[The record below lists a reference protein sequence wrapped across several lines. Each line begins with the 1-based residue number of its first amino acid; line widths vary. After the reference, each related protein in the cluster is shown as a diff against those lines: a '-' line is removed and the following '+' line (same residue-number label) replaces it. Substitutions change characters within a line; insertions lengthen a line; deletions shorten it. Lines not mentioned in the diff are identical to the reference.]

1 MAILVLAPTLKTPS
15 GHDHAFCTELIR
27 YAGVSN
33 VRILASER
41 FRPEPELPALPFF
54 SVDPYEYRWIHKEA
68 KGSLPWRR
76 LLRSAARDLERLDF
90 SQYEKLILHTADPIY
105 LAALSR
111 ALPRFGGALYLGFML
126 PPSFWLRNTIGR
138 RIVSVMS
145 DLAIGSLKRKTRVVL
160 YSETGLLRFDH
171 RAVNCLLKLPP
182 VQTVDSANSSE
193 AVEQTHGATDRITIG
208 FFGAPFEDK
217 GFEILLRLAADAEVR
232 SRFQM
237 MVFLPPGQQEL
248 VEKIN
253 SGGDGIWANSENRDV
268 PTYFQCISSVD
279 LVYTL
284 YSPLAYKDRMSGIVQ
299 DAILAGKPLLVTSG
313 CTDMR
318 RFIDQVAP
326 GAYIH
331 SDYSVASAA
340 KRLASVI
347 DDLSNLS
354 RQAKAGIGTIRK
366 LKTFQ
371 GYFDVR

>member
-1 MAILVLAPTLKTPS
+1 MSILVLAPTLKTPS
-15 GHDHAFCTELIR
+15 GHDHAFCTELIQ

-33 VRILASER
+33 VRIFASEK
-41 FRPEPELPALPFF
+41 FQPEPELPALPFF
-54 SVDPYEYRWIHKEA
+54 SVDPYEYRWIHREA
-68 KGSLPWRR
+68 KRSLPWQA
-76 LLRSAARDLERLDF
+76 LFKSAVKDLEKIDF
-90 SQYEKLILHTADPIY
+90 SYDTLILHTADPIY
-105 LAALSR
+105 LAALAH
-111 ALPRFGGALYLGFML
+111 ALPRFRGIFYLGFML
-126 PPSFWLRNTIGR
+126 PPSFWLRKTVARWILSV
-138 RIVSVMS
+138 VS
-145 DLAIGSLKRKTRVVL
+145 DWAIGSLKRKTRVVL
-160 YSETGLLRFDH
+160 YSETGVLRFDH

-182 VQTVDSANSSE
+182 VQTVDSDNSP
-193 AVEQTHGATDRITIG
+193 AAIEQTQGATDRIKIG

-217 GFEILLRLAADAEVR
+217 GFEILLQLAADAEVR
-232 SRFQM
+232 SRFEIK
-237 MVFLPPGQQEL
+237 VFLPPGQQEL

-253 SGGDGIWANSENRDV
+253 SGNDGIWANSENRDV
-268 PTYFQCISSVD
+268 PTYFQCMSSVD

-331 SDYSVASAA
+331 SDYSAGSAA
-340 KRLASVI
+340 KRLVSAI
-347 DDLSNLS
+347 DHLSNLS
-354 RQAKAGIGTIRK
+354 REAKAGTGMVRK